1 MATTLVASTM
11 TMNSK
16 IAVHAHPAWRDK
28 ANFMIFADL
37 SESGLSG
44 RWEQLWSRQLSETE
58 FQLCCIPFFTYGLA
72 LGDRVTTGPAKDK
85 KYVIQSVTRKS
96 GRLVYRIWFDKV
108 KNKNRIRE
116 KIVQYIESRNWEFEW
131 SSENL
136 LAVSISSS
144 QEETDFMVFVDGY
157 KGQGIIFESG
167 A

>member
-1 MATTLVASTM
+1 MASILEASTM
-11 TMNSK
+11 TMNSR

-85 KYVIQSVTRKS
+85 KYVILSVTRKS
-96 GRLVYRIWFDKV
+96 GRLVYRICFDILN
-108 KNKNRIRE
+108 NKTRI
-116 KIVQYIESRNWEFEW
+116 
-131 SSENL
+131 SEN
-136 LAVSISSS
+136 V
-144 QEETDFMVFVDGY
+144 V
-157 KGQGIIFESG
+157 
-167 A
+167 